1 VLADSFVLRNPL
13 LRQSPKRCAQL
24 KFTTIGFLKKSTNMK
39 TLKILSC
46 FLFLGQ
52 LSVPLFGQER
62 PPIIDM
68 HMHIGAPLELPAGA
82 PAPCLPQP
90 CNRKGKAT
98 ANSSENLKK
107 TLEVMDRYNIV
118 KGFLSDLHLDEL
130 REWAKAAPGRF
141 ILSPFI
147 LEPAKAAP
155 DDLRQ
160 ELEAKRLAGIGEI
173 GSQLVGIAP
182 NDPRLDPYFAL
193 AEEFDVPVLIHTAGI
208 GPPLPSFRTAAG
220 SPLLLEEVMVS
231 HRKLRIF
238 VENTGY
244 PYLDEMIAMM
254 YQYPQLYGDVS
265 TITWIIPRSAFY
277 DYLKRLIE
285 AGLGKRLMFGSDQM
299 RWPEMI
305 GEGIEAIE
313 EADFLTDEQ
322 KRDILYNNAVRFLQM
337 DTKK

>member
-1 VLADSFVLRNPL
+1 MFISVKL
-13 LRQSPKRCAQL
+13 L
-24 KFTTIGFLKKSTNMK
+24 KSSNMK
-39 TLKILSC
+39 TIKILSSFLILGPLC
-46 FLFLGQ
+46 F
-52 LSVPLFGQER
+52 PLFGQQR
-62 PPIIDM
+62 PPVIDM
-68 HMHIGAPLELPAGA
+68 HMHIGAPLDLPAGA

-90 CNRKGKAT
+90 CIGRGQAT
-98 ANSSENLKK
+98 ATPSDNLKK
-107 TLEVMDRYNIV
+107 TLEAMDRYNIV
-118 KGFLSDLHLDEL
+118 KGFLSDLDRNEL
-130 REWAKAAPGRF
+130 QTWAEAAPGRF

-147 LEPAKAAP
+147 IEPEKADL
-155 DDLRQ
+155 DDLRRG
-160 ELEAKRLAGIGEI
+160 LEAKRLAGIGEI

-182 NDPRLDPYFAL
+182 NDPRLEPYFAL
-193 AEEFDVPVLIHTAGI
+193 AEEFDVPVLIHTEGI
-208 GPPLPSFRTAAG
+208 GPPLPGFRSAAG

-231 HRKLRIF
+231 HPQLRIF

-244 PYLDEMIAMM
+244 PYLDEMIGMM

-305 GEGIEAIE
+305 GKGIEAIE

-322 KRDILYNNAVRFLQM
+322 KRDILYNNAARFLQM
-337 DTKK
+337 DTKQ

>member
-1 VLADSFVLRNPL
+1 
-13 LRQSPKRCAQL
+13 
-24 KFTTIGFLKKSTNMK
+24 MK
-39 TLKILSC
+39 TPKILSF

-52 LSVPLFGQER
+52 LSFPLFGQEK

-68 HMHIGAPLELPAGA
+68 HMHIGAPLDLPAGA

-90 CNRKGKAT
+90 CIRKGQASV
-98 ANSSENLKK
+98 NSADNLKK

-118 KGFLSDLHLDEL
+118 KGFLSDTNLHEL
-130 REWAKAAPGRF
+130 QEWSKAASGRF

-147 LEPAKAAP
+147 LEPAKVSP
-155 DDLRQ
+155 DELRR
-160 ELEAKRLAGIGEI
+160 ELKAKRLAGIGEI
-173 GSQLVGIAP
+173 GAQLIGIPP
-182 NDPRLDPYFAL
+182 NDSRLEPYFAL
-193 AEEFDVPVLIHTAGI
+193 AEEFDVPILIHTAGI
-208 GPPLPSFRTAAG
+208 GPPLPSFRSAAG
-220 SPLLLEEVMVS
+220 SPNLLEEVMVK
-231 HRKLRIF
+231 HPKLRIF
-238 VENTGY
+238 VENSGY

-277 DYLKRLIE
+277 DYLQRLIK

-305 GEGIEAIE
+305 GEGIEAIQ
-313 EADFLTDEQ
+313 EADFLTHEQ
-322 KRDILYNNAVRFLQM
+322 KRDILYNNATRFLQL